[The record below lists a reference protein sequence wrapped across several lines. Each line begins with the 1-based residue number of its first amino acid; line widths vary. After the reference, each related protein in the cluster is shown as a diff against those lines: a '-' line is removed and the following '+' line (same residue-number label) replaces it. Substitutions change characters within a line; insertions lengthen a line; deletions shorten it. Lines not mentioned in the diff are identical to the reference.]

1 MLSED
6 ALGPTF
12 AEFFRKS
19 DFGATKDI
27 LETLGRASIVP
38 QLKVDKFGF
47 IDYRFGESCSLP
59 SAGFAF
65 ACGLILINC
74 GMREV
79 IFVSSCLK

>member
-1 MLSED
+1 MLGED

-12 AEFFRKS
+12 AEFFRTS

-65 ACGLILINC
+65 ACGLILMNC